1 MTNGASSL
9 TWLLVAL
16 TISAC
21 ATLGG
26 ASAPENDP
34 ELRLQQGV
42 DALEAN
48 DFDVAHT
55 ELSWVY
61 THCPSSRQGMD
72 ALLLLAT
79 AELDPRNSSRR
90 LDVGA
95 ALVGAYLATPGI
107 SAERRQLGESIYLLA
122 LELGALPPLGVS
134 IEPPGDPGNSGLTS
148 RCIPAEPRQ
157 VIALPVGRRA
167 EQLADTVLPDAV
179 TAEDTLAIAGADTLA
194 PGAEDPMLGS
204 LLPPLPG
211 ESVPERLAALA
222 AVRDSLEVELAE
234 LRGQVDSLE
243 QRVASQEEELERIRR
258 TIRP

>member
-1 MTNGASSL
+1 MTKGASSL
-9 TWLLVAL
+9 TWFLVAL
-16 TISAC
+16 TVSAC

-26 ASAPENDP
+26 APAPENDP

-48 DFDVAHT
+48 DFEVAHA

-61 THCPSSRQGMD
+61 RNCPSSRPGMD

-79 AELDPRNSSRR
+79 AELDPRNRSRR

-134 IEPPGDPGNSGLTS
+134 IEPPRDHGNGLTS

-167 EQLADTVLPDAV
+167 EQPADTAQPNAAM
-179 TAEDTLAIAGADTLA
+179 AEDTLAIAGADTLA
-194 PGAEDPMLGS
+194 AGAEEPMLGS

-222 AVRDSLEVELAE
+222 AVRDSLEIELAA
-234 LRGQVDSLE
+234 LRSQVDSLE

>member
-1 MTNGASSL
+1 MTKGASSL
-9 TWLLVAL
+9 IWLLFAL

-34 ELRLQQGV
+34 ELRLQRGV

-48 DFDVAHT
+48 EFDVAHT

-79 AELDPRNSSRR
+79 AELDPRNRSRR

-95 ALVGAYLATPGI
+95 ALVAAYLATPGI

-134 IEPPGDPGNSGLTS
+134 IEPPADPGDGLTS

-167 EQLADTVLPDAV
+167 EEPADTVLPNAV
-179 TAEDTLAIAGADTLA
+179 AAEDTAVAGADTLPA
-194 PGAEDPMLGS
+194 AAEEPMLGS

-222 AVRDSLEVELAE
+222 AVRDSLQAELAE
-234 LRGQVDSLE
+234 LRRQVESLE
-243 QRVASQEEELERIRR
+243 QRVASQQEELERIRR